1 MFPYFVKILER
12 LLETYMFDHWTFT
25 ISIMNQIYH
34 SEQHSE
40 KNCQISDQTDGQDQ
54 TDDQDPLNTF
64 IY

>member
-1 MFPYFVKILER
+1 
-12 LLETYMFDHWTFT
+12 MFDHWTFT